1 MQKQGVFMTR
11 TPFIVRIVLLASF
24 LLGAAQAAL
33 ADSLQ
38 GLVAEG
44 NALDTNLTSFSF
56 EAGDNCSQL
65 GTLNTSIEM
74 YIESIEALTSQM
86 TEPLSLT
93 QEDMTSLDDLSNL
106 GRSMSEESVRLIM
119 ELNSI
124 DDVADLVEY
133 RSGLS
138 AMLQLSDDIG
148 TMADRIL
155 EMANRILLMA
165 DNIGSM
171 ADKIVYTVNLQSTN
185 MAFIQSAMLTTQEN
199 AAVLNGSL
207 SSIAYNLAID
217 GSALAAEMTATQL
230 NETNMASELT
240 TLETQVAVY
249 QAGIA
254 ALYMQVN
261 SSSAIASHY
270 INGDTLTY
278 FGDLSEINAALAQSI
293 ERFAQTINSIA
304 PLTQTPVLS
313 DATATMLRLAQDIK
327 VMGDRIM
334 LMSANIVVMADNIG
348 LMSDQIVE
356 VQGIVNDDISVT
368 VSSLGASQ
376 RIIVG
381 VVGTYGL

>member
-1 MQKQGVFMTR
+1 MTR

-33 ADSLQ
+33 TDSLQ

-207 SSIAYNLAID
+207 SSIAYNLTLGQLAID
-217 GSALAAEMTATQL
+217 GSALAADMNNTQL
-230 NETNMASELT
+230 NETNMASELA
-240 TLETQVAVY
+240 TLETQVAAY

-348 LMSDQIVE
+348 LMSDRIVE